1 MIVNYP
7 TIDSHRK
14 QISLGVKEVLESKEL
29 PLYDM
34 MSYHFGFHED
44 MHEVYSPTFTYGSM
58 LVAAYGIFGGDCG
71 EVLPAAVAT
80 EFINGFCEIHDDIE
94 SGIPKRGNQD
104 SLWWV
109 WGPAQ
114 AINVGDGMHALARIS
129 ALKLLDHDFSSEET
143 YTAINLLDEAC
154 LRACEGRFRD
164 LEMQELIDVSLA
176 RYQKMA
182 SAKSG
187 ALFGSSLAIAAMLNG
202 FDPRAQQNLIRC
214 GHLIGEYCQIK
225 NDINELWPTDPNVNL
240 EFLNK
245 KKLYPVLVAMERA
258 SPSEKRKLG
267 DVYFKR
273 VLESSDIA
281 PVLEVVEGLGGR
293 EASEER
299 IEGCKESILSILGEI
314 CRENEGAECLLNLVN
329 EGK

>member
-1 MIVNYP
+1 MNYS
-7 TIDSHRK
+7 TTDSHRK
-14 QISLGVKEVLESKEL
+14 LISFGIEELLKSKEL

-34 MSYHFGFHED
+34 MSFHFGLHED
-44 MHEVYSPTFTYGSM
+44 MHELHSPSFTYGSILM
-58 LVAAYGIFGGDCG
+58 AAYGIFGGDCDKI
-71 EVLPAAVAT
+71 LPASIAT
-80 EFINGFCEIHDDIE
+80 ELINGFCEIHDDIE
-94 SGIPKRGNQD
+94 SGRPKRGNQD
-104 SLWWV
+104 ALWWV

-129 ALKLLDHDFSSEET
+129 ALKLIGQGFSTEQT
-143 YTAINLLDEAC
+143 YSAINLLDQAC
-154 LRACEGRFRD
+154 LQACEGRFRD
-164 LEMQELIDVSLA
+164 LEMQELIDVPVA

-182 SAKSG
+182 SEKSG
-187 ALFGSSLAIAAMLNG
+187 ALFGSSLAVAAMLYG
-202 FDPRAQQNLIRC
+202 FDQGIQRDLLKC
-214 GHLIGEYCQIK
+214 GDLIGEYCQIRS
-225 NDINELWPTDPNVNL
+225 DMNELWPTDSNMNL

-273 VLESSDIA
+273 VLEASDIA
-281 PVLEVVEGLGGR
+281 PVLEVVENLGGR

-299 IEGCKESILSILGEI
+299 IECCRASIMTTLEEVCEES
-314 CRENEGAECLLNLVN
+314 EGAEYLLNLVN